1 MLNNE
6 FDSKSRTLYRGTKMD
21 INRNI
26 NKQKRKEEEELKKL
40 SSITVYVQIAI
51 RIKNYYKQNVEN

>member
-1 MLNNE
+1 MKKWIMLNNE
-6 FDSKSRTLYRGTKMD
+6 FDSKSRTLYRGTKLD

-40 SSITVYVQIAI
+40 SSITVYV
-51 RIKNYYKQNVEN
+51 